1 MKFIKILEKGKYA
14 LILRNENL
22 DEYAVVYGLNEDRG
36 DWECTSNDSR
46 MGTGYWNFGKYSPLD
61 QAKALQKAVD
71 YFRVKT
77 EQTIEQEMP
86 SEQIANILINMS
98 LDMDY
103 ADYLEYYDESIK
115 KLASSI
121 DSLLIRC
128 PELYTALE
136 MIALKNS
143 EWEDWAIM
151 FDREENRE

>member
-1 MKFIKILEKGKYA
+1 MRYKKILEKGKYA
-14 LILRNENL
+14 LILRKKDL
-22 DEYAVVYGLNEDRG
+22 DEYAVVHGLNE
-36 DWECTSNDSR
+36 E
-46 MGTGYWNFGKYSPLD
+46 TGEWNHTVNYWNFGKFSGLN
-61 QAKALQKAVD
+61 QAKALQKALD
-71 YFRVKT
+71 CFRAKT
-77 EQTIEQEMP
+77 EETIEQEMP

-103 ADYLEYYDESIK
+103 ADYLEHYDESIK

-151 FDREENRE
+151 FNREEDGE